1 MHTPAPPAISGTR
14 FQAFTISAILF
25 SMFMLMFSAWGYP
38 QTGVASNQAP
48 SGQAES
54 QPSATITIP
63 AGTRML
69 VALKSPLHTTSA
81 ESGAGIYSETASVV
95 VQDGRVVIPLKA
107 QVQGTVQS
115 SKRPGRVKGK
125 AEFLLR
131 FTSLTFPNNYVVPI
145 DGALSSVPGS
155 PKLRAKGEEGK
166 IEPVDQIDKDIR
178 TIFKPTLA
186 GAALGSFA
194 SLGKG
199 TFMGAGAGALFGL
212 GHVLITRGD
221 EISLNQGT
229 TIEVVLQRP
238 LILEK
243 DRLNGTS

>member
-1 MHTPAPPAISGTR
+1 MHKLTAPTISGSR
-14 FQAFTISAILF
+14 SQAFAISAIMLC
-25 SMFMLMFSAWGYP
+25 MLMLPFSAWSYA
-38 QTGVASNQAP
+38 QTGVALNQPP
-48 SGQAES
+48 SSQAES

-81 ESGAGIYSETASVV
+81 DQGAGIYSETASVV
-95 VQDGRVVIPLKA
+95 VQDGRVIIPLKA

-125 AEFLLR
+125 AEFLLH
-131 FTSLTFPNNYVVPI
+131 FTSLTFPNNYTVPI
-145 DGALSSVPGS
+145 EGALSSVPGS
-155 PKLRAKGEEGK
+155 SKLRAKGEEGK
-166 IEPVDQIDKDIR
+166 IEPVDQIDKDIGS
-178 TIFKPTLA
+178 IFKPALA

-238 LILEK
+238 LVLEK
-243 DRLNGTS
+243 NRLNGTS